1 MQPGTQIG
9 DYVVEAELGGGG
21 MARVYRVRHAL
32 LETLH
37 ALKVLEPEV
46 RANADARQ
54 RFLDEAKLGAK
65 VLDHPHIVKVTGIVA
80 TASVAALVM
89 ELIDGPSLEGWL
101 AEQKRPPDAEVIRA
115 LMLPVLAAVGHAHA
129 RGVIHRDLKP
139 ANVLLVRRPGA
150 QLIPKVSDFGIA
162 KVEAAAG
169 GGKKRS
175 THADARLGTL
185 SYMSPEQIRRAKE
198 VTPRSDVFSL
208 GALLYELATLE
219 LAFAGDSDFD
229 VMEKIVRGGQR
240 PAEKVRPGLDPGI
253 AAVIQRALAVDP
265 AQRFASCDDMAAA
278 LRAAPGAASTS
289 TSPGTTTSPSTST
302 GTTTSTST
310 STSTGTISSTSTA
323 TAPPA
328 RSRSALWLALAAAV
342 VVFAGVVGYLA
353 TRPEPSRH
361 DTLAAAPDATSPTT
375 PEPTPSPEPDPTPD
389 PLFDPT
395 PEPSTDP
402 TPEPDPTPDP
412 LFDPTPEPSPAPII
426 DYDGATWTDLGLS
439 PLKISFT
446 SNDAVVSAKAA
457 VFLEVLVE
465 DLRKDPTLGV
475 RVTGFSG
482 SLETDN
488 YHPLTVAGIRARK
501 VKEYLVAEGIDARR
515 VQTRAGSGSD
525 GGYVPRNGGHAL
537 ITTLRLASTAQ
548 P

>member
-37 ALKVLEPEV
+37 ALKVLDPEV

-89 ELIDGPSLEGWL
+89 ELVEGPSLEGWL
-101 AEQKRPPDAEVIRA
+101 AEQKRPPEAEVIRA

-139 ANVLLVRRPGA
+139 ANVLLQRRPGA
-150 QLIPKVSDFGIA
+150 PLVPKVGDFGIA

-169 GGKKRS
+169 SGKKRS
-175 THADARLGTL
+175 THADARMGTL

-219 LAFAGDSDFD
+219 PAFGGDSDFD

-240 PAEKVRPGLDPGI
+240 PADEVRPGLDPGI
-253 AAVIQRALAVDP
+253 AAVIRRALAVDP
-265 AQRFASCDDMAAA
+265 TQRFASCNEMAAA
-278 LRAAPGAASTS
+278 LRPPG
-289 TSPGTTTSPSTST
+289 TSPS
-302 GTTTSTST
+302 TSTST
-310 STSTGTISSTSTA
+310 STSTS
-323 TAPPA
+323 APPRA
-328 RSRSALWLALAAAV
+328 RGRAALWLALAAAV

-353 TRPEPSRH
+353 TRPEPTPH
-361 DTLAAAPDATSPTT
+361 HALAAAADAAVPTGID
-375 PEPTPSPEPDPTPD
+375 PSAEPTPDPLLDPTPEPTPD

-395 PEPSTDP
+395 PEPT
-402 TPEPDPTPDP
+402 PDPSPVPDP
-412 LFDPTPEPSPAPII
+412 LFDPSPAATI
-426 DYDGATWTDLGLS
+426 DYDGATWTDLGLK
-439 PLKISFT
+439 PLKVGFT
-446 SNDAVVSAKAA
+446 SNDAVVSTKAD
-457 VFLEVLVE
+457 VFLDLLVE
-465 DLRKDPTLGV
+465 ELRQDPTLGV

-482 SLETDN
+482 SLESDN
-488 YHPLTVAGIRARK
+488 YHPLTVASIRARK
-501 VKEYLVAEGIDARR
+501 VKEYLVAQGIDARR
-515 VQTRAGSGSD
+515 VLTRTGSGSD

-537 ITTLRLASTAQ
+537 ITRLRLDSAAT